1 MPTGSVQLQFAGKD
15 RGFNM
20 AKKRPATIEAC
31 KQRSNRVLRL
41 NHVELMDEDIEWL
54 SKTERLTLWNVKVPA
69 GLLARIETLW
79 WLNIRGGSV
88 TDLAVANGANKLQY
102 LAVNQVRGMCD
113 LSLVAEMVSLRYLD
127 LYGLPKVSELPSCA
141 RLASLE
147 HARIGQLRGLVSL
160 HGLLEAP
167 NLRELELARKIN
179 VSENDVNEIIA
190 HPAIEAF
197 GWFAEDVPVKVWEPV
212 LNRITL
218 PRLRHMHPEEWFR
231 LPEFTAAG

>member
-1 MPTGSVQLQFAGKD
+1 
-15 RGFNM
+15 M

-79 WLNIRGGSV
+79 WLDIRGGSA
-88 TDLAVANGANKLQY
+88 TDLAVANGAKKLQY

-127 LYGLPKVSELPSCA
+127 LYGLPKVAELPSCA
-141 RLASLE
+141 RLVSLE

-167 NLRELELARKIN
+167 NLRELELVRKIN
-179 VSENDVNEIIA
+179 VSENDVNEIVS
-190 HPAIEAF
+190 HPAVEAF
-197 GWFAEDVPVKVWEPV
+197 GWFAQDVPDKVWVPV
-212 LNRITL
+212 LEKIAL
-218 PRLRHMHPEEWFR
+218 PAVRYMHPEEWFR